1 MPRFMIDI
9 FVGDINLGNTRNS
22 GAALRKKKVFLSIN
36 LPTLNYPF
44 EANTLLEIT
53 SILDNNVLIS
63 IIEKIQAFQRY
74 LLN

>member
-1 MPRFMIDI
+1 MIDL

-22 GAALRKKKVFLSIN
+22 GAALRKKKVFFSIN

>member
-1 MPRFMIDI
+1 MIDL

-22 GAALRKKKVFLSIN
+22 GAALRKKKKVFLSIN

-44 EANTLLEIT
+44 EANILLEIT